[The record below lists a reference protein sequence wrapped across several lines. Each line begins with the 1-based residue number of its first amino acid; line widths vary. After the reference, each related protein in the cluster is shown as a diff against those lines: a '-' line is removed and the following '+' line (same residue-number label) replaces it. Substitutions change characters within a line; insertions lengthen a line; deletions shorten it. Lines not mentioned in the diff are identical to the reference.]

1 MVHTA
6 HFSSIKIAFVGAGLA
21 GLLALFSGCSMSPP
35 KFMMDIQQGETFEL
49 KQPLSIANGQ
59 ARIYIQH
66 GQVTGSGF
74 DRYKPHCRIETR
86 DLNPQGATIQPD
98 SFTISKVRIGEEA
111 VAQKTLKPS
120 DFILATS
127 SGFIGQAMA
136 NDSDNDSNRVP
147 TMDLV
152 HLYLNSEK
160 HPDVLRLTCAGSLS
174 DGDPFDEPRS
184 HRPERNKIN
193 QILGNIGQIRQ

>member
-6 HFSSIKIAFVGAGLA
+6 HYSSIKIAFVGAGLA

-49 KQPLSIANGQ
+49 KQPLSMAGGQ

-74 DRYKPHCRIETR
+74 DRFEPHCRLETR

-98 SFTISKVRIGEEA
+98 SFAISKVRIGEEA
-111 VAQKTLKPS
+111 VANQSKHQTDRIYASL
-120 DFILATS
+120 LV
-127 SGFIGQAMA
+127 GQAMA

-152 HLYLNSEK
+152 HLYLHSEK
-160 HPDVLRLTCAGSLS
+160 QPDVLRLTCAGSLS